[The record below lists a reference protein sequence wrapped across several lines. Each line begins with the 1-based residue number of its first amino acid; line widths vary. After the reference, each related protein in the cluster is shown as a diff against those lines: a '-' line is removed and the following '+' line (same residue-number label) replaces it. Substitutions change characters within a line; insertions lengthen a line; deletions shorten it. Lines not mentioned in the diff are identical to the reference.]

1 MTKYFDLNVFL
12 ETKKML
18 FTEKYTPKFFNDFKI
33 DNLETISL
41 LKHFIKINFGNMLFI
56 GPSGCGKTLFIEVLL
71 NEFFVIHNKKQG
83 TYINDHILR
92 INVLREQGINFYR
105 NDLKHFC
112 QNISSTQKFV
122 IMEDMENLNEQSQ
135 QVICSSIQKYSHS
148 IHFIGTCSN
157 PQKLNNTLN
166 TLLLPI
172 QFHGISYELMEKMY
186 DTVTKNESININTEA
201 KLYILQTRRNPKALL
216 NDLQKCKLYT
226 GYSLHS
232 NQIDIHTIKD
242 ILCDINDN
250 TFDLFT
256 QHVRNKNI
264 LIGTQV
270 LFALY
275 QEGFSVIDILS
286 QYYNYIKHN
295 KDMNDALKYEITKVL
310 TKYITIFHNVHED
323 SIELALFTNNLVE
336 IF

>member
-1 MTKYFDLNVFL
+1 
-12 ETKKML
+12 
-18 FTEKYTPKFFNDFKI
+18 
-33 DNLETISL
+33 
-41 LKHFIKINFGNMLFI
+41 MLFI
-56 GPSGCGKTLFIEVLL
+56 GPSGSGKTLLVEVFL
-71 NEFFVIHNKKQG
+71 NEFYALHNKKQG
-83 TYINDHILR
+83 TIFNDHILR

-135 QVICSSIQKYSHS
+135 QVICSCIQKYSNS

-157 PQKLNNTLN
+157 PQKVNITLN

-172 QFHGISYELMEKMY
+172 QIKGITHEMMERLY
-186 DTVTKNESININTEA
+186 DTVSKNENINIDAES
-201 KLYILQTRRNPKALL
+201 KVYILQTRRNPKALL
-216 NDLQKCKLYT
+216 NDLQKCKLYY
-226 GYSLHS
+226 GYEQLPNTS
-232 NQIDIHTIKD
+232 QIDIQTIKD

-256 QHVRNKNI
+256 QHIRNKDI
-264 LIGTQV
+264 KHGTHL

-286 QYYNYIKHN
+286 QYYDYIKN
-295 KDMNDALKYEITKVL
+295 NQNMPDALKYEMTKVL
-310 TKYITIFHNVHED
+310 TKFITIFHNVHED
-323 SIELALFTNNLVE
+323 SIELGLFTNNLIE